1 MARTGASNL
10 PGAMTPPEGYWNN
23 HMTPAKLLGLQQGS
37 SGTPGAALPP
47 SSAMSGDRAHVWY
60 SPDSPEFWLIV
71 LAGTTLLGI
80 SGLSFKL
87 RAGPAKAGAAVGST

>member
-1 MARTGASNL
+1 MPRTGASNL
-10 PGAMTPPEGYWNN
+10 PASMTPANGYWNN
-23 HMTPAKLLGLQQGS
+23 QMTPAALLGLKQGT

-47 SSAMSGDRAHVWY
+47 SSAMSGDKAHVWW
-60 SPDSPEFWLIV
+60 SPDSPEFWLVV

-87 RAGPAKAGAAVGST
+87 RAGPAKAGAALGST